1 MKRYLIAT
9 IVAFSTYS
17 IALADNIGDVLK
29 QVASNNLT
37 LQALAHDNQA
47 DVLDI
52 KASNSIGGP
61 SVEYSPFFTKG
72 YSGVA
77 ESELVVSQE
86 IDFPTKYAA
95 RNKQAK
101 MQNIVGE
108 QLLIKQ
114 RRDILLQAQLLC
126 IDLIR
131 LNQTLSMLHERL
143 ANSETLLQMYQKRMD
158 AGDANALELNK
169 VKLDCM
175 EVRTLVNEAQGERT
189 SLLQQLRQLNGGK
202 PIDVIDTVLP
212 EYPQITNFESY
223 RALALASDADVA
235 VAQTALRSADM
246 NLKLQKN
253 EWLPNISFGYRRNT
267 EHGEGINGF
276 LVGVSFPLYSNS
288 NNVKAARQRR
298 ESAELQVMQAQNEA
312 EATLRTNYEQ
322 LQGLQQVIDHS
333 DVKLLQESLTLFA
346 KALQQGEITAL
357 VYYVEINSI
366 YEKLQ
371 RHIDLHCQSV
381 KLLAELHKAELLLVP
396 VES

>member
-235 VAQTALRSADM
+235 VAQTALRAADM

-267 EHGEGINGF
+267 EQGEGINGF

-288 NNVKAARQRR
+288 SNVKAARQRK
-298 ESAELQVMQAQNEA
+298 ESAELQVVQAQNEA
-312 EATLRTNYEQ
+312 EASLRTNYEQ

-381 KLLAELHKAELLLVP
+381 KLLAELHKAEL
-396 VES
+396 

>member
-17 IALADNIGDVLK
+17 IAFADNIGDVLK

-235 VAQTALRSADM
+235 VAQTALRAADM

-267 EHGEGINGF
+267 EQGEGINGF

-346 KALQQGEITAL
+346 KALQHGEITAL

-381 KLLAELHKAELLLVP
+381 KLLAELHKAEL
-396 VES
+396 

>member
-9 IVAFSTYS
+9 IVALSTYS
-17 IALADNIGDVLK
+17 VALADTVGDVLK
-29 QVASNNLT
+29 QVAANNLT
-37 LQALAHDNQA
+37 LQALVHDNQA

-95 RNKQAK
+95 RNKQAQ
-101 MQNIVGE
+101 MQQTVGDK
-108 QLLIKQ
+108 LLAKQ

-131 LNQTLSMLHERL
+131 LNQTLSMLRERL
-143 ANSETLLQMYQKRMD
+143 ANSETLLQMYQKRME

-202 PIDVIDTVLP
+202 PIDVTDTVLP
-212 EYPQITNFESY
+212 DYPQITNFEEY

-235 VAQTALRSADM
+235 VAQTSLRAADM
-246 NLKLQKN
+246 NLKMQKN

-267 EHGEGINGF
+267 EQGEGINGF

-288 NNVKAARQRR
+288 SNVKAARQRK
-298 ESAELQVMQAQNEA
+298 ESAELQVVQAQNEA
-312 EATLRTNYEQ
+312 EASLRTNYEQ

-381 KLLAELHKAELLLVP
+381 KLLAELHKEEL
-396 VES
+396 

>member
-235 VAQTALRSADM
+235 VAQTALRAADM

-267 EHGEGINGF
+267 EQGEGINGF

-298 ESAELQVMQAQNEA
+298 VSAELQVMQAQNEA
-312 EATLRTNYEQ
+312 EASMRTNYEQ
-322 LQGLQQVIDHS
+322 LHGLQQVIDHS

-346 KALQQGEITAL
+346 KALQHGEITAL

-381 KLLAELHKAELLLVP
+381 KLLAELHKAEL
-396 VES
+396 

>member
-9 IVAFSTYS
+9 IVALSTYS
-17 IALADNIGDVLK
+17 VALADTVDDVLK
-29 QVASNNLT
+29 QVAANNLT
-37 LQALAHDNQA
+37 LQALVHDNQA

-95 RNKQAK
+95 RNKQAQ
-101 MQNIVGE
+101 MQQTVGDK
-108 QLLIKQ
+108 LLAKQ

-131 LNQTLSMLHERL
+131 LNQTLSMLRERL
-143 ANSETLLQMYQKRMD
+143 ANSETLLQMYQKRME

-202 PIDVIDTVLP
+202 PIDVTDTVLP
-212 EYPQITNFESY
+212 DYPQITNFEEY

-235 VAQTALRSADM
+235 VAQTSLRAADM

-267 EHGEGINGF
+267 EQGEGINGF

-288 NNVKAARQRR
+288 SNVKAARQRR
-298 ESAELQVMQAQNEA
+298 ESAELQVVQAQNEA
-312 EATLRTNYEQ
+312 EASLRTNYEQ

-381 KLLAELHKAELLLVP
+381 KLLAELHKAEL
-396 VES
+396 

>member
-17 IALADNIGDVLK
+17 IAFADNIGDVLK

-37 LQALAHDNQA
+37 LKALAHDNQA

-235 VAQTALRSADM
+235 VAQTALRAADM

-267 EHGEGINGF
+267 EQGEGINGF

-312 EATLRTNYEQ
+312 EASMRTNYEQ

-346 KALQQGEITAL
+346 KALQHGEITAL

-381 KLLAELHKAELLLVP
+381 KLLAELHKAEL
-396 VES
+396 

>member
-29 QVASNNLT
+29 QVAANNLT
-37 LQALAHDNQA
+37 IQALVHDNQA

-235 VAQTALRSADM
+235 VAQTALRAADM

-267 EHGEGINGF
+267 EQGEGINGF

-312 EATLRTNYEQ
+312 EASMRTNYEQ

-346 KALQQGEITAL
+346 KALQHGEITAL

-381 KLLAELHKAELLLVP
+381 KLLAELHKAEL
-396 VES
+396 

>member
-17 IALADNIGDVLK
+17 IAFADNICDVLK

-37 LQALAHDNQA
+37 LKALAHDNQA

-267 EHGEGINGF
+267 EQGEGINGF

-312 EATLRTNYEQ
+312 EASMRTNYEQ

-346 KALQQGEITAL
+346 KALQHGEITAL

-381 KLLAELHKAELLLVP
+381 KLLAELHKAEL
-396 VES
+396 

>member
-9 IVAFSTYS
+9 IVALSTYS
-17 IALADNIGDVLK
+17 IAIADTVGDVLK
-29 QVASNNLT
+29 QVAANNLT
-37 LQALAHDNQA
+37 LQALVHDNQA

-95 RNKQAK
+95 RNKQAQ
-101 MQNIVGE
+101 MQQTVGDK
-108 QLLIKQ
+108 LLAKQ

-131 LNQTLSMLHERL
+131 LNQTLSMLRERL
-143 ANSETLLQMYQKRMD
+143 ANSETLLHMYQKRME

-202 PIDVIDTVLP
+202 PIDVTDTVLP
-212 EYPQITNFESY
+212 DYPQITNFETY

-235 VAQTALRSADM
+235 VAQTSLRAADM

-267 EHGEGINGF
+267 EQGEGINGF

-288 NNVKAARQRR
+288 SNVKAARQRR
-298 ESAELQVMQAQNEA
+298 ESAELQVVQAQNEA
-312 EATLRTNYEQ
+312 EASLRTNYEQ
-322 LQGLQQVIDHS
+322 LQGLQQVIDHN
-333 DVKLLQESLTLFA
+333 DVKLLQESLDLFA

-381 KLLAELHKAELLLVP
+381 KLLAELHKEEL
-396 VES
+396 

>member
-17 IALADNIGDVLK
+17 IALADTVGDVLK
-29 QVASNNLT
+29 QVAANNLT
-37 LQALAHDNQA
+37 LQALVHDNQA

-143 ANSETLLQMYQKRMD
+143 VNSETLLQMYQKRMD

-235 VAQTALRSADM
+235 VAQTVLRAADM

-381 KLLAELHKAELLLVP
+381 KLLAELHKAEL
-396 VES
+396 

>member
-212 EYPQITNFESY
+212 EYLQITNFESY

-235 VAQTALRSADM
+235 VAQTALRAADM

-333 DVKLLQESLTLFA
+333 DVKLLQESLTLFG

-381 KLLAELHKAELLLVP
+381 KLLAELHKAEL
-396 VES
+396 

>member
-29 QVASNNLT
+29 QVAANNLT

-101 MQNIVGE
+101 MQHTVGE

-126 IDLIR
+126 IDIIR

-189 SLLQQLRQLNGGK
+189 SLLQQLKQLNGGQ
-202 PIDVIDTVLP
+202 PIDVTDTVLP

-235 VAQTALRSADM
+235 VAQTALRAADM

-298 ESAELQVMQAQNEA
+298 ESAELQVLQAQNEA
-312 EATLRTNYEQ
+312 EASMRTNYEQ

-333 DVKLLQESLTLFA
+333 DVKLLQESLDLFA

-381 KLLAELHKAELLLVP
+381 KLLAELHKAEL
-396 VES
+396 

>member
-189 SLLQQLRQLNGGK
+189 SLLQQLRLLNGGK

-235 VAQTALRSADM
+235 VAQTALRAADM

-276 LVGVSFPLYSNS
+276 LVGVSFPLYCNS

-312 EATLRTNYEQ
+312 EASMRTNYEQ
-322 LQGLQQVIDHS
+322 LQGLQQVIYHS

-381 KLLAELHKAELLLVP
+381 KLLAELHKAEL
-396 VES
+396 

>member
-267 EHGEGINGF
+267 EQGEGINGF

-381 KLLAELHKAELLLVP
+381 KLLAELHKAEL
-396 VES
+396 

>member
-9 IVAFSTYS
+9 IVVFSTYS

-235 VAQTALRSADM
+235 VAQTALRAADM

-312 EATLRTNYEQ
+312 EASMRTNYEQ

-381 KLLAELHKAELLLVP
+381 KLLAELHKAEL
-396 VES
+396 

>member
-9 IVAFSTYS
+9 IVALSTYS
-17 IALADNIGDVLK
+17 VALADTVGDVLK
-29 QVASNNLT
+29 QVAANNLT
-37 LQALAHDNQA
+37 LQALVHDNQA

-95 RNKQAK
+95 RNKQAQ
-101 MQNIVGE
+101 MQQTVGDK
-108 QLLIKQ
+108 LLAKQ
-114 RRDILLQAQLLC
+114 RRDILLQEQLLC

-131 LNQTLSMLHERL
+131 LNQTLSMLRGRL
-143 ANSETLLQMYQKRMD
+143 ANSETLLQMYQKRME

-175 EVRTLVNEAQGERT
+175 EVRTLVSEAEGERT
-189 SLLQQLRQLNGGK
+189 ALLQQLRQLNGGK
-202 PIDVIDTVLP
+202 PIDVTDTVLP
-212 EYPQITNFESY
+212 DYPQITNFESY

-235 VAQTALRSADM
+235 VAQTSLRAADM

-267 EHGEGINGF
+267 EQGEGINGF

-288 NNVKAARQRR
+288 SNVKAARQRR
-298 ESAELQVMQAQNEA
+298 ESAELQVVQAQNEA
-312 EATLRTNYEQ
+312 EASLRTNYEQ

-381 KLLAELHKAELLLVP
+381 KLLAELHKEEL
-396 VES
+396 

>member
-1 MKRYLIAT
+1 M
-9 IVAFSTYS
+9 AFSTYS

-29 QVASNNLT
+29 QVAVNNLT

-72 YSGVA
+72 YSGVV

-101 MQNIVGE
+101 MQHTVGE
-108 QLLIKQ
+108 QLLAKQ

-189 SLLQQLRQLNGGK
+189 SLLQQLKQLNGGK
-202 PIDVIDTVLP
+202 PIDVTDTVLP

-223 RALALASDADVA
+223 RALAIASDADVA
-235 VAQTALRSADM
+235 VAQTALRAADM

-298 ESAELQVMQAQNEA
+298 ESAELQVLQAQNEA
-312 EATLRTNYEQ
+312 EASMRTNYEQ

-333 DVKLLQESLTLFA
+333 DVKLLQESLDLFA

-381 KLLAELHKAELLLVP
+381 KLLAELHKAEL
-396 VES
+396 

>member
-235 VAQTALRSADM
+235 VAQTALRAADM

-267 EHGEGINGF
+267 EQGEGINGF

-312 EATLRTNYEQ
+312 EASMRTNYEQ

-381 KLLAELHKAELLLVP
+381 KILAELHKAEL
-396 VES
+396 

>member
-235 VAQTALRSADM
+235 VAQTALRAADM

-312 EATLRTNYEQ
+312 EASMRTNYEQ

-333 DVKLLQESLTLFA
+333 DVKLLQESLTLFT

-381 KLLAELHKAELLLVP
+381 KLLAELHKAEL
-396 VES
+396 

>member
-17 IALADNIGDVLK
+17 IALADTVGDVLK

-37 LQALAHDNQA
+37 LKALAHDNQA

-235 VAQTALRSADM
+235 VAQTALRAADM

-288 NNVKAARQRR
+288 SNVKAARQRR

-381 KLLAELHKAELLLVP
+381 KLLAELHKAEL
-396 VES
+396 

>member
-37 LQALAHDNQA
+37 LKALAHDNQA

-235 VAQTALRSADM
+235 VAQTALRAADM

-267 EHGEGINGF
+267 EQGEGINGF

-312 EATLRTNYEQ
+312 EASMRTNYEQ

-381 KLLAELHKAELLLVP
+381 KLLAELHKAEL
-396 VES
+396 

>member
-114 RRDILLQAQLLC
+114 RRDILLQAQILC

-202 PIDVIDTVLP
+202 PIDVIDTVMP

-235 VAQTALRSADM
+235 VAQTALRAADM

-267 EHGEGINGF
+267 EQGEGINGF
-276 LVGVSFPLYSNS
+276 LLGVSFPLYSNS

-312 EATLRTNYEQ
+312 EASMRTNYEQ

-346 KALQQGEITAL
+346 KALQHGEITAL

-381 KLLAELHKAELLLVP
+381 KLLAELHKAEL
-396 VES
+396 

>member
-37 LQALAHDNQA
+37 LQALVHDNQA

-72 YSGVA
+72 YLGVA

-235 VAQTALRSADM
+235 VAQTALRAADM

-267 EHGEGINGF
+267 EQGEGINGF
-276 LVGVSFPLYSNS
+276 LVGVSFSLYSNS

-312 EATLRTNYEQ
+312 EASMRTNYEQ

-346 KALQQGEITAL
+346 KALQHGEITAL

-381 KLLAELHKAELLLVP
+381 KLLAELHKAEL
-396 VES
+396 

>member
-9 IVAFSTYS
+9 IVALSTYS
-17 IALADNIGDVLK
+17 IALADTVGDVLK
-29 QVASNNLT
+29 QVAANNLT
-37 LQALAHDNQA
+37 LQALVHDNQA

-95 RNKQAK
+95 RNKQAQ
-101 MQNIVGE
+101 MQQTVGDK
-108 QLLIKQ
+108 LLAKQ

-131 LNQTLSMLHERL
+131 LNQTLSMLRERL
-143 ANSETLLQMYQKRMD
+143 ANSETLLQMYQKRME

-202 PIDVIDTVLP
+202 PIDVTDTVLP
-212 EYPQITNFESY
+212 NYQQITNFEEY

-235 VAQTALRSADM
+235 VAQTALRAADM

-267 EHGEGINGF
+267 EQGEGINGF

-288 NNVKAARQRR
+288 SNVKAARQRR
-298 ESAELQVMQAQNEA
+298 ESAELQVVQAQNEA
-312 EATLRTNYEQ
+312 EASLRTNYEQ

-381 KLLAELHKAELLLVP
+381 KLLAELHKEEL
-396 VES
+396 

>member
-9 IVAFSTYS
+9 IVALSTYS
-17 IALADNIGDVLK
+17 IALADTMGDVLK
-29 QVASNNLT
+29 QVAANNLT
-37 LQALAHDNQA
+37 LQALVHDNQA

-61 SVEYSPFFTKG
+61 SVEYSPFFSKG

-101 MQNIVGE
+101 MQHTVGE
-108 QLLIKQ
+108 QLLAKQ

-131 LNQTLSMLHERL
+131 LNQTLSMLRERL
-143 ANSETLLQMYQKRMD
+143 ANSETLLQMYQKRME

-202 PIDVIDTVLP
+202 PIDVTDTVLP
-212 EYPQITNFESY
+212 DYPQITNFESY

-235 VAQTALRSADM
+235 VAQTALRAADM

-267 EHGEGINGF
+267 EQGEGINGF

-298 ESAELQVMQAQNEA
+298 ESAELQVAQAQNEA
-312 EATLRTNYEQ
+312 EASLRTNYEQ

-381 KLLAELHKAELLLVP
+381 KLLAELHKAEL
-396 VES
+396 

>member
-29 QVASNNLT
+29 QVASNNIT

-101 MQNIVGE
+101 MQHTVGE
-108 QLLIKQ
+108 QLLAKQ

-235 VAQTALRSADM
+235 VAQTALRAADM

-381 KLLAELHKAELLLVP
+381 KLLAELHKAEL
-396 VES
+396 

>member
-202 PIDVIDTVLP
+202 PIDVIDTVMP

-235 VAQTALRSADM
+235 VAQTALRAADM

-267 EHGEGINGF
+267 EQGEGINGF
-276 LVGVSFPLYSNS
+276 LLGVSFPLYSNS

-312 EATLRTNYEQ
+312 EASMRTNYEQ

-346 KALQQGEITAL
+346 KALQHGEITAL

-381 KLLAELHKAELLLVP
+381 KLLAELHKAEL
-396 VES
+396 

>member
-143 ANSETLLQMYQKRMD
+143 ANSETLLI
-158 AGDANALELNK
+158 
-169 VKLDCM
+169 C
-175 EVRTLVNEAQGERT
+175 
-189 SLLQQLRQLNGGK
+189 
-202 PIDVIDTVLP
+202 
-212 EYPQITNFESY
+212 
-223 RALALASDADVA
+223 
-235 VAQTALRSADM
+235 RSM
-246 NLKLQKN
+246 
-253 EWLPNISFGYRRNT
+253 
-267 EHGEGINGF
+267 
-276 LVGVSFPLYSNS
+276 PLS
-288 NNVKAARQRR
+288 
-298 ESAELQVMQAQNEA
+298 
-312 EATLRTNYEQ
+312 T
-322 LQGLQQVIDHS
+322 
-333 DVKLLQESLTLFA
+333 
-346 KALQQGEITAL
+346 
-357 VYYVEINSI
+357 
-366 YEKLQ
+366 
-371 RHIDLHCQSV
+371 
-381 KLLAELHKAELLLVP
+381 
-396 VES
+396 

>member
-17 IALADNIGDVLK
+17 IAFADNIGDVLK

-61 SVEYSPFFTKG
+61 SVVYSPFFTKG

-189 SLLQQLRQLNGGK
+189 SLLLQLRQLNGGK

-235 VAQTALRSADM
+235 VAQTALRAADM

-267 EHGEGINGF
+267 EQGEGINGF

-312 EATLRTNYEQ
+312 EASMRTNYEQ

-346 KALQQGEITAL
+346 KALQHGEITAL

-381 KLLAELHKAELLLVP
+381 KLLAELHKAEL
-396 VES
+396 

>member
-17 IALADNIGDVLK
+17 IAFADNIGDVLK
-29 QVASNNLT
+29 QVAANNLT

-101 MQNIVGE
+101 MQHTVGE
-108 QLLIKQ
+108 QLLAKQ

-126 IDLIR
+126 IDIIR

-189 SLLQQLRQLNGGK
+189 SLLQQLKQLNGGK
-202 PIDVIDTVLP
+202 SIDVTDTVLP

-235 VAQTALRSADM
+235 VAQTALRAADM

-298 ESAELQVMQAQNEA
+298 ESAQLQVVQAQNEA
-312 EATLRTNYEQ
+312 EASMRTNYEQ

-381 KLLAELHKAELLLVP
+381 KLLAELHKAEL
-396 VES
+396 

>member
-101 MQNIVGE
+101 MQHTVGE
-108 QLLIKQ
+108 QLLAKQ

-189 SLLQQLRQLNGGK
+189 SLLQQLKQLNGGK
-202 PIDVIDTVLP
+202 PIDVTDTVLP

-223 RALALASDADVA
+223 RALAIASDADVA
-235 VAQTALRSADM
+235 VAQTALRAADM

-298 ESAELQVMQAQNEA
+298 ESAELQVLQAQNEA
-312 EATLRTNYEQ
+312 EASMRTNYEQ

-333 DVKLLQESLTLFA
+333 DVKLLQESLDLFA

-381 KLLAELHKAELLLVP
+381 KLLAELHKAEL
-396 VES
+396 

>member
-17 IALADNIGDVLK
+17 IAFADNIGDVLK

-37 LQALAHDNQA
+37 LKALAHDNQA

-235 VAQTALRSADM
+235 VAQTALRAADM

-267 EHGEGINGF
+267 EQGEGINGF

-312 EATLRTNYEQ
+312 EASMRTNYEQ

-381 KLLAELHKAELLLVP
+381 KLLAELHKAEL
-396 VES
+396 

>member
-9 IVAFSTYS
+9 IVALSTYS
-17 IALADNIGDVLK
+17 VALADTVGDVLK
-29 QVASNNLT
+29 QVAANNLT
-37 LQALAHDNQA
+37 LQALVHDNQA

-101 MQNIVGE
+101 MQQTVGDK
-108 QLLIKQ
+108 LLAKQ

-131 LNQTLSMLHERL
+131 LNQTLSMLRERL
-143 ANSETLLQMYQKRMD
+143 ANSETLLQMYQKRME

-202 PIDVIDTVLP
+202 PIDVTDTVLP
-212 EYPQITNFESY
+212 DYPQITNFESY

-235 VAQTALRSADM
+235 VAQTALRAADM

-267 EHGEGINGF
+267 EQGEGINGF

-288 NNVKAARQRR
+288 NNVKAARQRK
-298 ESAELQVMQAQNEA
+298 ESAELQVAQAQNEA

-333 DVKLLQESLTLFA
+333 DVKLLQESLDLFA

-381 KLLAELHKAELLLVP
+381 KLLAELHKAEL
-396 VES
+396 

>member
-189 SLLQQLRQLNGGK
+189 SLLQQLRLLNGGK

-235 VAQTALRSADM
+235 VAQTALRAADM

-267 EHGEGINGF
+267 EQGEGINGF

-312 EATLRTNYEQ
+312 EASMRTNYEQ

-371 RHIDLHCQSV
+371 QHIDLHCQSV
-381 KLLAELHKAELLLVP
+381 KLLAELHKAEL
-396 VES
+396 

>member
-17 IALADNIGDVLK
+17 IAFADNIGDVLK
-29 QVASNNLT
+29 QVAANNLT

-101 MQNIVGE
+101 MQHTVGE
-108 QLLIKQ
+108 QLLAKQ

-189 SLLQQLRQLNGGK
+189 SLLQQLKQLNGGK
-202 PIDVIDTVLP
+202 PIDVTDTVLP

-223 RALALASDADVA
+223 RALALATDADVA
-235 VAQTALRSADM
+235 VAQTALRAADM

-381 KLLAELHKAELLLVP
+381 KLLAELHKAEL
-396 VES
+396 

>member
-17 IALADNIGDVLK
+17 IAFADNIGDVLK

-101 MQNIVGE
+101 MQNTVGE

-235 VAQTALRSADM
+235 VAQTALRAADM

-346 KALQQGEITAL
+346 KALQHGEITAL

-381 KLLAELHKAELLLVP
+381 KLLAELHKAEL
-396 VES
+396 